1 MRLIAAMS
9 TPRDTALRSIAL
21 CAVLFSATCFSVRA
35 QSSGPE
41 DVAQLREK
49 AKASQAIAFLRLRFS
64 GSSVQLVSYQIKPG
78 HLKSRRDNDDKAI
91 KISVTSTAG
100 ELLWRGSVENPVTQ
114 SFEWEASDAPGTIRH
129 VRVDRAVGDVV
140 VRVPVMQENQLVR
153 FAGVSVSPD
162 GKKAISEIG
171 IFQLKTK

>member
-1 MRLIAAMS
+1 MRITAAMS
-9 TPRDTALRSIAL
+9 NPRDAALRSIAL
-21 CAVLFSATCFSVRA
+21 CAVLFSASCFSVRA
-35 QSSGPE
+35 QSSDPE

-64 GSSVQLVSYQIKPG
+64 GNSVQLVSYQIKPG
-78 HLKSRRDNDDKAI
+78 HLKSRPDNDDKGI

-100 ELLWRGSVENPVTQ
+100 ELLWRGSVENPMTQ